1 MRKNRNCIIGL
12 FLLLMLLLAVAA
24 CIYKKDQEQQSDHR
38 KSVDYADVLSE
49 ETLEKY
55 DMGITYHQL
64 VEEPEVHQLKTTVVL
79 SGEVNQIYEVV
90 DGIRRIDII
99 TEEGV
104 IWGYIEDKE
113 ETLKAQLGD
122 TYVVCG
128 QFQGLDDSGNIPLI
142 RILIM
147 ERM

>member
-1 MRKNRNCIIGL
+1 MRKKRNCIIGL

-24 CIYKKDQEQQSDHR
+24 CIYKKDQEQQAEHR
-38 KSVDYADVLSE
+38 KSADYADVLSE

-99 TEEGV
+99 TEDGM

-113 ETLKAQLGD
+113 ETLKVQLGD
-122 TYVVCG
+122 TYVVC
-128 QFQGLDDSGNIPLI
+128 
-142 RILIM
+142 
-147 ERM
+147 

>member
-1 MRKNRNCIIGL
+1 M
-12 FLLLMLLLAVAA
+12 
-24 CIYKKDQEQQSDHR
+24 DE
-38 KSVDYADVLSE
+38 
-49 ETLEKY
+49 EKY

-64 VEEPEVHQLKTTVVL
+64 VEEPESYQLKTTVVL

-90 DGIRRIDII
+90 EGIRRIDII
-99 TEEGV
+99 AEDGM

-113 ETLKAQLGD
+113 GTLKAKLGD

>member
-1 MRKNRNCIIGL
+1 M
-12 FLLLMLLLAVAA
+12 
-24 CIYKKDQEQQSDHR
+24 
-38 KSVDYADVLSE
+38 
-49 ETLEKY
+49 
-55 DMGITYHQL
+55 
-64 VEEPEVHQLKTTVVL
+64 
-79 SGEVNQIYEVV
+79 

>member
-12 FLLLMLLLAVAA
+12 FLILILLLAVAA

-79 SGEVNQIYEVV
+79 SGEVNQVYEVV

-99 TEEGV
+99 TEDGV